1 MAARQTYSLEQIKD
15 MLHARID
22 QVAHHYAPPA
32 SGSYTDRHLYFT
44 LNPGRADR
52 SVGSF
57 CIHVSGPKVG
67 RWNDYATGDKGDV
80 IDLIAL
86 NLGCSLSDAVREARA
101 FLGLETDSPELR
113 VARAKAAERAKE
125 QRLAAEREDAARA
138 EKLAR
143 QAEGIFLS
151 AEPDITGTPVEYYL
165 RGRGIDL
172 DLLPRLPGSIRY
184 HHALQWYEETTDPE
198 TGEVTTVR
206 EKLPGMV
213 AAIVNGRGKII
224 GVHRTYLAW
233 TQDGRVV
240 KADVSAAKKV
250 LGRALGGRIGLSSG
264 DGPRG
269 GKGAPL
275 AQCPPGTR
283 VYIAEG
289 IETALSAVILK
300 PEARVLA
307 CVSLANMGQIE
318 LPRNVAEVVLLSDN
332 DTNPQALAQFQ
343 AAVDAHARAG
353 RRVRVWRSD
362 VPGED
367 LNDALQRAIRA
378 RGAA

>member
-1 MAARQTYSLEQIKD
+1 
-15 MLHARID
+15 
-22 QVAHHYAPPA
+22 
-32 SGSYTDRHLYFT
+32 
-44 LNPGRADR
+44 
-52 SVGSF
+52 
-57 CIHVSGPKVG
+57 
-67 RWNDYATGDKGDV
+67 
-80 IDLIAL
+80 
-86 NLGCSLSDAVREARA
+86 
-101 FLGLETDSPELR
+101 
-113 VARAKAAERAKE
+113 
-125 QRLAAEREDAARA
+125 
-138 EKLAR
+138 
-143 QAEGIFLS
+143 
-151 AEPDITGTPVEYYL
+151 
-165 RGRGIDL
+165 
-172 DLLPRLPGSIRY
+172 
-184 HHALQWYEETTDPE
+184 
-198 TGEVTTVR
+198 
-206 EKLPGMV
+206 
-213 AAIVNGRGKII
+213 
-224 GVHRTYLAW
+224 
-233 TQDGRVV
+233 VV